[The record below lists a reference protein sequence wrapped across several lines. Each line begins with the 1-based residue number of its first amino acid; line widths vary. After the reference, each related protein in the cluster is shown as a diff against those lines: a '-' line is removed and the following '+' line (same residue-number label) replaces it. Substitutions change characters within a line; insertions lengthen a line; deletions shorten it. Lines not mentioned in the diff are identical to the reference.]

1 MVSSLS
7 LSLFF
12 INSFVFN
19 FLISISN
26 LEASEFGVHD
36 YNRNR
41 RNGFLGKRLQD
52 IYGSV
57 NTLWKDGV
65 AGDLP
70 GLGGGHFSEASSQM
84 DLNDSLPPP
93 TSLGDS
99 ASITHVFKSK
109 QQQVRI

>member
-1 MVSSLS
+1 MVPVFFFSFFSF
-7 LSLFF
+7 FF

-19 FLISISN
+19 FLISI

-36 YNRNR
+36 YSRNR

-57 NTLWKDGV
+57 NSLWKDGA

-70 GLGGGHFSEASSQM
+70 GLGGHFSEASSQM

-93 TSLGDS
+93 ASSGDS
-99 ASITHVFKSK
+99 ASVTHVFKSK